1 MWIELSE
8 LNFKLF
14 IPLIFPIF
22 KRIQDAEKKLYII
35 KDNQIFKSFRYFTS
49 YILSFIFLIIIY
61 FRTRQKQ
68 NGTKKDE
75 EINELLKRQTL
86 VISETAS
93 ISLTQT
99 NTINELKIKNTKK
112 RSLQSIAFLA
122 VLCAMGLFC
131 YFFRH
136 FFEEDYYRDAK
147 QSIGIFF
154 DIACYIILSYFILKQ
169 KLFLHSYVS
178 AGIMAFILLI
188 LFIISIFYITWDIIW
203 RSFFYYFFYSLSFVL
218 YDILK
223 KKYMKM
229 FFNTPYFMMV
239 VIGIV
244 NTTFTVIYDLIAHA
258 VDNDNKGLINGLKK
272 NINSTGDFFL
282 MVLEIFLQLFW
293 NLGIWLTIYYL
304 TPCHYFISEYISE
317 YVYYLQNASES
328 NADFYKK
335 ANVVVFSIAYFINFA
350 CCLIFNEVFILNFCG
365 LDYNTNKRIIERTK
379 KEAMEA
385 ENDKNMLEM
394 ENEIDDREDQ
404 SSN

>member
-68 NGTKKDE
+68 NRTKKDE

-136 FFEEDYYRDAK
+136 F
-147 QSIGIFF
+147 S
-154 DIACYIILSYFILKQ
+154 
-169 KLFLHSYVS
+169 
-178 AGIMAFILLI
+178 
-188 LFIISIFYITWDIIW
+188 
-203 RSFFYYFFYSLSFVL
+203 
-218 YDILK
+218 K
-223 KKYMKM
+223 K
-229 FFNTPYFMMV
+229 
-239 VIGIV
+239 I
-244 NTTFTVIYDLIAHA
+244 
-258 VDNDNKGLINGLKK
+258 
-272 NINSTGDFFL
+272 
-282 MVLEIFLQLFW
+282 
-293 NLGIWLTIYYL
+293 
-304 TPCHYFISEYISE
+304 
-317 YVYYLQNASES
+317 
-328 NADFYKK
+328 
-335 ANVVVFSIAYFINFA
+335 
-350 CCLIFNEVFILNFCG
+350 
-365 LDYNTNKRIIERTK
+365 IIE
-379 KEAMEA
+379 
-385 ENDKNMLEM
+385 ML
-394 ENEIDDREDQ
+394 NKA
-404 SSN
+404 